1 MRQVPQ
7 PSFTRMERAP
17 TPPNGIPLAP
27 ATPRRPYANGRS
39 EVSQSRPVEVQ
50 NPNSVVPIPPTV
62 TTPRPRRQRQDSTD
76 ASAAYTAT
84 APVAVPERAATP
96 SSRNRAGTPSSQI
109 EQMPPP
115 VTLRPGRSRRPSNAS
130 STVRSS
136 AATANVPSIA
146 LSSSPDRSTFSSSPP
161 PIPPSIPPATP
172 VSPPAVTPTTF
183 TRKMKG
189 AAYPTSFGAAL
200 EVPVASSSQVT
211 SSPVSAYEQSL
222 DASRIRNGS
231 PAPPSRKAST
241 SAEAT
246 QTRREPNAR
255 VSFFDPANQAALDRL
270 LSGDI
275 TLQDDWDEDAAGE
288 GEVAEETAQAMLTS
302 VEEMLE
308 GYEWASGDLLM
319 GAGRGTTDLIEARLL
334 DELMALDKVCA
345 SPLAETCRV
354 SFLSTGEYTLVPR
367 IG

>member
-1 MRQVPQ
+1 M
-7 PSFTRMERAP
+7 
-17 TPPNGIPLAP
+17 N
-27 ATPRRPYANGRS
+27 
-39 EVSQSRPVEVQ
+39 
-50 NPNSVVPIPPTV
+50 
-62 TTPRPRRQRQDSTD
+62 
-76 ASAAYTAT
+76 
-84 APVAVPERAATP
+84 
-96 SSRNRAGTPSSQI
+96 
-109 EQMPPP
+109 
-115 VTLRPGRSRRPSNAS
+115 
-130 STVRSS
+130 
-136 AATANVPSIA
+136 
-146 LSSSPDRSTFSSSPP
+146 
-161 PIPPSIPPATP
+161 
-172 VSPPAVTPTTF
+172 
-183 TRKMKG
+183 G

-200 EVPVASSSQVT
+200 EVPVASTSSQMAP
-211 SSPVSAYEQSL
+211 SPVSAYEQSL

-241 SAEAT
+241 SAEAA

-275 TLQDDWDEDAAGE
+275 ALQDDWDEGAGEE

-345 SPLAETCRV
+345 PLLVAMYQV
-354 SFLSTGEYTLVPR
+354 SFLSTGEYTFVPR
-367 IG
+367 IGRQSQLCYAISR